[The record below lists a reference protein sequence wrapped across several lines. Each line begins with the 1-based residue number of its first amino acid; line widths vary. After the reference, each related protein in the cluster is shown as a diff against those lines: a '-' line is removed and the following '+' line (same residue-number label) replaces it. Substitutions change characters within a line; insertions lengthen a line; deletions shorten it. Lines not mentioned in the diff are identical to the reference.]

1 MAIVGWFLGAP
12 QAKENFPPFLPKKEG
27 FYYRVRV
34 VNEFAIVLSTP
45 FSMFCG
51 EKQQPCQND
60 VLETRPHESRPKA
73 TSYQRLVPSLFVKFE
88 RYTFLTRQVELVDW
102 LAAVVGKK
110 TT

>member
-1 MAIVGWFLGAP
+1 MC
-12 QAKENFPPFLPKKEG
+12 
-27 FYYRVRV
+27 
-34 VNEFAIVLSTP
+34 
-45 FSMFCG
+45 CG

-88 RYTFLTRQVELVDW
+88 RYTFLTRQVELVGW